1 VNTEMHSIPQ
11 KKRRSRRPQLQRRVS
26 CMQTAP
32 TAADAAALSMCQRLL
47 ARVLAG
53 DAALAGMVH
62 SMEVRATQLQ
72 VPVKSCDM
80 W

>member
-1 VNTEMHSIPQ
+1 
-11 KKRRSRRPQLQRRVS
+11 
-26 CMQTAP
+26 MQTAP

-62 SMEVRATQLQ
+62 SMEVRRNFKCQ
-72 VPVKSCDM
+72 
-80 W
+80 